1 MNARRHARKS
11 QGLPGAMSRAVS
23 LLAGKL
29 SEVVAAEDMQL
40 SEDELY
46 KVLLERLTKAGS
58 AQ

>member
-1 MNARRHARKS
+1 
-11 QGLPGAMSRAVS
+11 MSRAVS
-23 LLAGKL
+23 LLAGRL

-46 KVLLERLTKAGS
+46 KVLLERLTKAGP